1 MNKRTLLPVLIL
13 AAGSLLGM
21 AHAAPPPASTVAA
34 ADLDVYGPLR
44 LTAIRACLP
53 SPQTQMIYADWDRC
67 YNVVLDS
74 AVRQA
79 RSQGQPVRAS
89 ERRG

>member
-1 MNKRTLLPVLIL
+1 MSKRNLLPVLVL
-13 AAGSLLGM
+13 SAGALLGM
-21 AHAAPPPASTVAA
+21 AHAAPPASTVVP
-34 ADLDVYGPLR
+34 ADLDVYGQLR

-53 SPQTQMIYADWDRC
+53 SPQTPVIYADWDRC
-67 YNVVLDS
+67 YNGVLDS

-79 RSQGQPVRAS
+79 RSQVSPVHAP

>member
-1 MNKRTLLPVLIL
+1 MNKRHALPVLIL

-21 AHAAPPPASTVAA
+21 AHAAPPPVSTVPA
-34 ADLDVYGPLR
+34 ADLDVYGQLR

-53 SPQTQMIYADWDRC
+53 SPQSKLIYADWDRC
-67 YNVVLDS
+67 YNVILDS

-79 RSQGQPVRAS
+79 RSQGQPVRVS

>member
-1 MNKRTLLPVLIL
+1 MFTRNYLPVLIL

-21 AHAAPPPASTVAA
+21 AHAAPPPVSSVPP
-34 ADLDVYGPLR
+34 ADLAVYGQLR

-53 SPQTQMIYADWDRC
+53 APQTKVIYADWDRC
-67 YNVVLDS
+67 YNAVLDS
-74 AVRQA
+74 ARQA
-79 RSQGQPVRAS
+79 RSQEQPTRAP

>member
-1 MNKRTLLPVLIL
+1 MFTRNLLPVLIL

-21 AHAAPPPASTVAA
+21 AHAAPPDPS
-34 ADLDVYGPLR
+34 ADLDVYGQLR

-53 SPQTQMIYADWDRC
+53 SPQARVIYADVDRC

-74 AVRQA
+74 AARQA
-79 RSQGQPVRAS
+79 RSQEQPVPVAD
-89 ERRG
+89 RRG